1 MDRLEPEKI
10 QAQVDTMAEWALN
23 GEALQRTLSFADF
36 QLAMAFVQQVAA
48 IAEQQK
54 HHPDIMIRYNK
65 VTLTVTTHDAGG
77 LTDRDFLLA
86 RSVDEITLK
95 S

>member
-1 MDRLEPEKI
+1 MDRIDPEKV
-10 QAQVDTMAEWALN
+10 QAQVEVMTEWALN

-36 QLAMAFVQQVAA
+36 QLAMDFVKKVAA
-48 IAEQQK
+48 LAEQQQ

-77 LTDRDFLLA
+77 LTDRDFRLA
-86 RSVDEITLK
+86 KSVDEITLQ